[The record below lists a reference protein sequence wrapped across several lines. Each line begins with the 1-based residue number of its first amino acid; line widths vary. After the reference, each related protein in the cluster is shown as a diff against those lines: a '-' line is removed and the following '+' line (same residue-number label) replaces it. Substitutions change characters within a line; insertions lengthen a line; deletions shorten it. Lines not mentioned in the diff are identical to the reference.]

1 MKKVRS
7 FPVLGILLLTILFS
21 SCDTT
26 DAPECLTAPGKI
38 IQKEVTVAPFSQVV
52 VYGKIKLFIEQGQEQ
67 KVIVEA
73 GENLFE
79 EVTAEVEEGKLVL
92 KDQSSCTFFQT
103 TYVPKVH
110 VTVPNLTFIENAGNK
125 MIEGVGVLEFP
136 SVRLRSNNYAKDP
149 EVYTN
154 GDFRFNLISKNIYV
168 SGDDFSNFYLT
179 GSTDYLLAQFWA
191 GDGRLEARE
200 LKADSIKIFHRGT
213 NKMVLNP
220 QQSLK
225 GEIRSTG
232 DVISVN
238 RPPVVEVESFYT
250 GKLIFE

>member
-1 MKKVRS
+1 MKKANFFR
-7 FPVLGILLLTILFS
+7 FLLLMLLFAA
-21 SCDTT
+21 CDSP

-38 IQKEVTVAPFSQVV
+38 IQKEVNAAPFSQVV
-52 VYGKIKLFIEQGQEQ
+52 VYGKIKLFIEQGPGQ
-67 KVIVEA
+67 KVIIEA

-79 EVTAEVEEGKLVL
+79 QVSAEVVEGKLVL
-92 KDQSSCTFFQT
+92 EDLSSCTFFQT
-103 TYVPKVH
+103 TYEPKVH
-110 VTVPNLTFIENAGNK
+110 VTIPNLTFIENAGNR
-125 MIEGVGVLEFP
+125 MIEGVGTLEFP
-136 SVRLRSNNYAKDP
+136 SIRLRSNNYDKNP

-154 GDFRFNLISKNIYV
+154 GDFRFDLISKNIYV

-179 GSTDYLLAQFWA
+179 GSTDYLVAQFWA

-200 LKADSIKIFHRGT
+200 LVADSIRIFHRGT
-213 NKMVLNP
+213 NKMILNP